1 MERIL
6 SILVV
11 YLASFLAVLIVLPCH
26 EFAHAFAAV
35 KNGDETPNY
44 AGRYTL
50 NPFAHFDPLGL
61 AMLILLRFGW
71 AKPIPVNP
79 DNFRNYKKGCI
90 WVSVAGVLANIALA
104 IIFCPVYLLV
114 AKKGILF
121 IKAQWAEYI
130 NALIYYFFY
139 SLFYMNIGLFVFN
152 LLPIYPLDGFR
163 LYDALTTRHGKFYY
177 FLRQNSFYI
186 MIAILL
192 LGYAGDMLGLPW
204 LDIVG
209 MLVKYVSM
217 PILYLWRLIL
227 GL

>member
-35 KNGDETPNY
+35 KNGDETPKY

-61 AMLILLRFGW
+61 VMLILLRFGW
-71 AKPIPVNP
+71 AKPVPVNP

-90 WVSVAGVLANIALA
+90 CVSVAGVLANIALA

-114 AKKGILF
+114 AKKGILL

>member
-6 SILVV
+6 SILVA

-35 KNGDETPNY
+35 KNGDETPKY

-79 DNFRNYKKGCI
+79 ANFRNYKKGCI

-114 AKKGILF
+114 AEKGILLH
-121 IKAQWAEYI
+121 EY
-130 NALIYYFFY
+130 
-139 SLFYMNIGLFVFN
+139 
-152 LLPIYPLDGFR
+152 R
-163 LYDALTTRHGKFYY
+163 L
-177 FLRQNSFYI
+177 
-186 MIAILL
+186 
-192 LGYAGDMLGLPW
+192 
-204 LDIVG
+204 VC
-209 MLVKYVSM
+209 V
-217 PILYLWRLIL
+217 
-227 GL
+227 

>member
-35 KNGDETPNY
+35 KNGDETPKY

-61 AMLILLRFGW
+61 VMLILLRFGW
-71 AKPIPVNP
+71 AKPVPVNP

-90 WVSVAGVLANIALA
+90 GVSVAGVLANIALA

-114 AKKGILF
+114 AKKGILL

>member
-35 KNGDETPNY
+35 KNGDETPKY

-61 AMLILLRFGW
+61 VMLILLRFGW
-71 AKPIPVNP
+71 AKPVPVNP

-114 AKKGILF
+114 AKKGILL
-121 IKAQWAEYI
+121 INAQWAEYI

-163 LYDALTTRHGKFYY
+163 LYDALTTRHGKSYY

-217 PILYLWRLIL
+217 PIL
-227 GL
+227 

>member
-35 KNGDETPNY
+35 KNGDETPKY

-71 AKPIPVNP
+71 AKPVPVNP
-79 DNFRNYKKGCI
+79 DNFRNYKKGCM

-114 AKKGILF
+114 AKKGILL

>member
-35 KNGDETPNY
+35 KNGDETPKY

-61 AMLILLRFGW
+61 VMLILLRFGW
-71 AKPIPVNP
+71 AKPVPVNP
-79 DNFRNYKKGCI
+79 DNFRIYKKGCI

-114 AKKGILF
+114 AKKGILL
-121 IKAQWAEYI
+121 INAQWAEYI

>member
-35 KNGDETPNY
+35 KNGDETPKY

-61 AMLILLRFGW
+61 VMLILLKFGW
-71 AKPIPVNP
+71 AKPVPVNP

-114 AKKGILF
+114 AKKGILL
-121 IKAQWAEYI
+121 INAQWAEYI

>member
-35 KNGDETPNY
+35 KNGDETPKY

-61 AMLILLRFGW
+61 VMLILLRFGW
-71 AKPIPVNP
+71 AKPVPVNP

-90 WVSVAGVLANIALA
+90 WVSIAGVLANIALA

-114 AKKGILF
+114 AKKGILL
-121 IKAQWAEYI
+121 INAQWAEYI

>member
-35 KNGDETPNY
+35 KNGDETPKY

-61 AMLILLRFGW
+61 VMLILLRFGW
-71 AKPIPVNP
+71 AKPVPVNP

-114 AKKGILF
+114 AEKGILL
-121 IKAQWAEYI
+121 INAQWAEYI

-163 LYDALTTRHGKFYY
+163 LYDALTTRYGKFYY

>member
-1 MERIL
+1 MEKIL
-6 SILVV
+6 ATLVA
-11 YLASFLAVLIVLPCH
+11 YLASFLAVLVVLPCH

-35 KNGDETPNY
+35 KNGDNTPKY

-71 AKPIPVNP
+71 AKPVPVNP

-90 WVSVAGVLANIALA
+90 WVSIAGVLANIVLA

-114 AKKGILF
+114 KNKGILL
-121 IKAQWAEYI
+121 INAQWAYYI
-130 NALIYYFFY
+130 NMLIYYFFY
-139 SLFYMNIGLFVFN
+139 SMFYMNIGLFVFN

-192 LGYAGDMLGLPW
+192 LGYAGDIIGFPW

>member
-35 KNGDETPNY
+35 KNGDETPKY

-61 AMLILLRFGW
+61 VMLILLRFGW
-71 AKPIPVNP
+71 AKPVPVNP

-114 AKKGILF
+114 ARKGILL
-121 IKAQWAEYI
+121 INAQWAEYI